1 MTLLSSKFSEIA
13 NAYDVFFFDLWGVIH
28 NGKEPFANT
37 LDCLR
42 DLKKKGKPVFLLSN
56 SPRLAQPTADRLT
69 QMGVPFDFYQGI
81 YTSGTD
87 CHTALKDRTDSFYQS
102 LGENLYHMGPE
113 TYTPIFNTLNYV
125 SVPALEQADF
135 ILMSSTVSW
144 IQSLEEYDPILNVAL
159 ARNLPLVC
167 ANADKQVI
175 YGQSRVL
182 CAGLLAEV
190 YQNSGGAVRLHG
202 KPDPLMYQKV
212 HDIAQQKLGKTVEKN
227 KILMVGDSLATDIK
241 GANAYGIDSV
251 MVLMGVH
258 GSALLPYWQHQDIF
272 QKQLSTLKNTY
283 QASPTYM
290 IPTFKNHSENL

>member
-1 MTLLSSKFSEIA
+1 MSLLLSNFSDIA
-13 NAYDVFFFDLWGVIH
+13 DAYDVFFFDLWGVIH

-42 DLKKKGKPVFLLSN
+42 DLKKREKPVFLLSN
-56 SPRLAQPTADRLT
+56 SPRLVQQTADRLT
-69 QMGVPFDFYQGI
+69 QMGVPGDLYQGVH
-81 YTSGTD
+81 TSGAD
-87 CHTALKDRTDSFYQS
+87 CHAALKDRHDAFYQS
-102 LGENLYHMGPE
+102 LGGNLYHMGPE
-113 TYTPIFNTLNYV
+113 TYTPIFNTLDYV
-125 SVPALEQADF
+125 SVPTLEQADF
-135 ILMSSTVSW
+135 VLMSGTVDW
-144 IQSLEEYDPILNVAL
+144 IQSLEEYDPILNAAL
-159 ARNLPLVC
+159 DRNLPLVC

-175 YGQSRVL
+175 YGQDRVL

-190 YQNSGGAVRLHG
+190 YQNGGGSVRLHG

-212 HDIAQQKLGKTVEKN
+212 HDIAQQQLGKTVEKN

-272 QKQLSTLKNTY
+272 QRQLTTLRNTY
-283 QASPTYM
+283 QATPTYV
-290 IPTFKNHSENL
+290 IPTFKNYNENL